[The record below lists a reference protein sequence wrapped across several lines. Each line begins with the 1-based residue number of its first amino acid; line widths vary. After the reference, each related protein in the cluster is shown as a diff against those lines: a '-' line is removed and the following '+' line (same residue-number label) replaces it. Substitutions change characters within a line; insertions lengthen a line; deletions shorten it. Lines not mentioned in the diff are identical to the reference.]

1 MDIFLLAAL
10 MAVAFI
16 VFMKVRANSAA
27 KGLQGLP
34 APNTREVDAGESAT
48 LKVYFF
54 HATGCRHCK
63 SMMPQV
69 DELRKD
75 HPNLIKVDVSEHR
88 ELASQFKLAG
98 TPSFF
103 AVDDG
108 KIRAVKLG
116 MTSEQWL
123 RSHLEA
129 RSQNSGIHD

>member
-10 MAVAFI
+10 MVVAFI
-16 VFMKVRANSAA
+16 LFMKVRAHSRA

-34 APNTREVDAGESAT
+34 APDTSEVDAGDTST
-48 LKVYFF
+48 PKVYFF
-54 HATGCRHCK
+54 HAAGCSHCK
-63 SMMPQV
+63 AMMPLV
-69 DELRKD
+69 DEVSKD
-75 HPNLIKVDVSEHR
+75 HPNLIKVDVGEHM
-88 ELASQFKLAG
+88 ELARQFKLAG

-129 RSQNSGIHD
+129 RSQ